1 MSSSAPAGG
10 GRRGK
15 SKTSTE
21 DREPTA
27 AELSRILK
35 ESREAE
41 AAAKVS
47 RRQKAEQKEKELQ
60 AIIKAS
66 RGKNA
71 NFEEAIAR
79 SLEGTS
85 EMQALTEAF
94 IAGRD
99 ITEHLQAFLKKG
111 GPLPES
117 QVGLLKNTGPP
128 TICYMNSVIQ
138 CLLYLPGFTHCDTWQ
153 LIDPPAVDAPPK
165 KHAERRVVEYF
176 QLLISMLKEPVPPR
190 EEQDNLL
197 TIQAHFLVSMYD
209 YTRDNGEGFAL
220 IPLTLDDSLTFQN
233 NLIEALENQCVDP
246 NVVTVET
253 PAVPSAGIRAGKFK
267 MLEPIFG
274 TFRQNGGALSPLTLG
289 PIADPLNGGLRD
301 YFKEVT
307 PERYQIN
314 RIIEYLPLILII
326 PVLKIVPLPNGR
338 YRQNPPIR
346 LVKEFD
352 ISQFF
357 PEGWHAQPGVSSIY
371 KLRAIQNHYGT
382 NPNGGHYTATV
393 CYDTETDDW
402 IEIDDLPPSAKYL
415 PEINKTEKGAT
426 VTVTEEKKLPPT
438 SKTAR
443 ILYYERVLS
452 AEELEAE
459 QNEGASA
466 SAAAASVAPSP
477 AAPSLSVASASTEKE
492 PPASPRSPSGG
503 SPPRPLPSPAPPPSA
518 PAPSAPSAP
527 APSAP
532 SAPSATATAP
542 ALSATASAPSASAEP
557 PAPSASAEPPAPS
570 ASAEPPS
577 ASAAVESEN
586 ESEVEPY
593 PEVNENNIS
602 TPEFTDLI
610 TELQDAYKTDEVF
623 RTEYNK
629 LIRAKKLTRVE
640 VKQIFLMKR
649 NQLIKKLKEL
659 YPRAEAAI
667 EALIEEN
674 NFLTIVNAIIKQMIK
689 VKTLSRKRNR
699 KTGRKH
705 TRKLRL

>member
-190 EEQDNLL
+190 DEQDALL
-197 TIQAHFLVSMYD
+197 TIQARFLVSMYD

-246 NVVTVET
+246 YVVTVET

-426 VTVTEEKKLPPT
+426 VTVTEEKKLPST

-466 SAAAASVAPSP
+466 SAAAASVAPSAS
-477 AAPSLSVASASTEKE
+477 AAPSLSVASA
-492 PPASPRSPSGG
+492 PA
-503 SPPRPLPSPAPPPSA
+503 ASA
-518 PAPSAPSAP
+518 PAASAP
-527 APSAP
+527 AASAP
-532 SAPSATATAP
+532 AASVAPSLSVAPP
-542 ALSATASAPSASAEP
+542 ALSATSVAPSATSATSVAP
-557 PAPSASAEPPAPS
+557 PAPSPS
-570 ASAEPPS
+570 ASVAPVAPVASTEPPPA
-577 ASAAVESEN
+577 ASAVESEN
-586 ESEVEPY
+586 ESENGPDPV
-593 PEVNENNIS
+593 VNENNID
-602 TPEFTDLI
+602 TPEFTNLI
-610 TELQDAYKTDEVF
+610 TELQNAYETAEVF
-623 RTEYNK
+623 KTEYNK
-629 LIRAKKLTRVE
+629 LIRNTKLTIVE
-640 VKQIFLMKR
+640 LKPIFLMTRK
-649 NQLIKKLKEL
+649 QLIRKIKFL
-659 YPRAEAAI
+659 YPDAEAAI
-667 EALIEEN
+667 DQLIEKN
-674 NFLTIVNAIIKQMIK
+674 NFKSIVNNIIKGMIK